1 MRANDKKNRAG
12 KARHAATRAGLCLA
26 LMVGPAYAQTVPD
39 AGSLLREQQ
48 ERQPE
53 RLPRP
58 APEVEEKIP
67 AAPAP
72 SSDAGIA
79 IDVREIRFTGQ
90 ADLLTAEERRE
101 LTAPLTG
108 RPVALAELRD
118 LAARVTALLHG
129 KGNLLARAVLPP
141 QDVTEGRVEIAILV
155 GVLDAWEFS
164 GLDDARV
171 RESLVRGLAER
182 AARPGEGLRA
192 EALESALLRMNELPA
207 VTARARLAPGVA
219 VNSTRIIVDVSQ
231 EPLFAGQIWGDNFG
245 NAGTGTAQANALL
258 SMRDLTGHGE
268 ETRIQGTKSD
278 GLGLV
283 HGRIKAP
290 LGASGW
296 HAHAAYTYLDYH
308 LVEGAGVAAGIG
320 GNSHNL
326 ALGADYDIVRSRRFN
341 LTASV
346 IYDHVRLANDST
358 AGRLDDKRLDSGTA
372 QVFGDWSD
380 GWAGGGYTYWSGAWT
395 WGDLDLSRIPGAAA
409 ADDAGLRTAGS
420 FHRFHGRITRHQML
434 PARFTLWL
442 NASGQ
447 WASKNLDSSQE
458 FSLGGPYGVRAYPVN
473 EGRGDAGWQA
483 TAELRYDLPV
493 PALHSLVQLA
503 GFFDAG
509 HVWLNENP
517 KGLPIPT
524 ATGRNSYGLAGVG
537 AAIRWRHEHFSLSA
551 TWAHTVG
558 DNPGRSIIDG
568 SNVDGDRDS
577 SRFWL
582 QAAVSF

>member
-12 KARHAATRAGLCLA
+12 VARQAATRAGLCLA
-26 LMVGPAYAQTVPD
+26 LMAGPAYAQTVPD

-48 ERQPE
+48 ERQRE

-58 APEVEEKIP
+58 APEVEEKVP

-72 SSDAGIA
+72 SPDVDVA
-79 IDVREIRFTGQ
+79 IDVRDIRFTGQ
-90 ADLLTAEERRE
+90 ADLLTAEEGHA
-101 LTAPLTG
+101 LTEPLTG
-108 RPVALAELRD
+108 RPVALAELRE
-118 LAARVTALLHG
+118 LADRITALLHG
-129 KGNLLARAVLPP
+129 KGQLLARAILPP
-141 QDVTEGRVEIAILV
+141 QDVTDGRIEIAILV
-155 GVLDAWEFS
+155 GVLEAWEFS
-164 GLDDARV
+164 GLGDVRV
-171 RESLVRGLAER
+171 RESLLRGLAER
-182 AARPGEGLRA
+182 GARPGEGVRA

-207 VTARARLAPGVA
+207 VTARARLAPGVL
-219 VNSTRIIVDVSQ
+219 VNSTRITVDVTQ
-231 EPLFAGQIWGDNFG
+231 DPLFAGQLWGDNSG
-245 NAGTGTAQANALL
+245 NAGTGAAQANALVA
-258 SMRDLTGHGE
+258 MRDLTGYGD
-268 ETRIQGTKSD
+268 ETRIQGTRSD
-278 GLGLV
+278 GLELV
-283 HGRIKAP
+283 HGRVKAP
-290 LGASGW
+290 LAASGW

-326 ALGADYDIVRSRRFN
+326 ALGADYDILRSRDFN

-346 IYDHVRLANDST
+346 IYDHVRLTNDST
-358 AGRLDDKRLDSGTA
+358 AGRLDDKRLDSGTV

-380 GWAGGGYTYWSGAWT
+380 DWAGGGFTYWSGAWT
-395 WGDLDLSRIPGAAA
+395 YGDLDLSRIPGAAA
-409 ADDAGLRTAGS
+409 ADAAALRTAGG
-420 FHRFHGRITRHQML
+420 FHRFHGRVTRDQRL

-458 FSLGGPYGVRAYPVN
+458 FSLGGPYGVRAYPVS
-473 EGRGDAGWQA
+473 EARGDAGWQA

-493 PALHSLVQLA
+493 PALQSLVQFA

-517 KGLPIPT
+517 GRLPIPT
-524 ATGRNSYGLAGVG
+524 ATGRNSYGLAGAG
-537 AAIRWRHEHFSLSA
+537 AAIRWRHEHFSVSA
-551 TWAHTVG
+551 TWAHTLG

-568 SNVDGDRDS
+568 SNVDGDWDS
-577 SRFWL
+577 DRFWL